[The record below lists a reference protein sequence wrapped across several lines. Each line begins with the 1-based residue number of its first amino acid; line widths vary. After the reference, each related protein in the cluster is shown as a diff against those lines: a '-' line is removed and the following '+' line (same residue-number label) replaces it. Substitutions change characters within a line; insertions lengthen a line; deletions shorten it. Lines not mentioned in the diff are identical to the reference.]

1 MVGLKANHQSTA
13 VPSPNN
19 GARMPLPK
27 SGAAANLD
35 LVGPL
40 EFPDVDL
47 GETSIKNRIWTYG
60 RKNGCLEP
68 RAVVF
73 FFFGNFWK
81 GTWRTLPFS
90 SISKNGTWAKKC
102 VFFDKLTFTMLMDF
116 QKRNILEMID
126 GGFPCQ
132 QPPKHHALFMF
143 FFCQFIRLI
152 GETCC
157 RLSR

>member
-68 RAVVF
+68 KAVGF
-73 FFFGNFWK
+73 FVKF
-81 GTWRTLPFS
+81 L
-90 SISKNGTWAKKC
+90 
-102 VFFDKLTFTMLMDF
+102 
-116 QKRNILEMID
+116 KRNMANITIFIHFKKRNMSQEM
-126 GGFPCQ
+126 C
-132 QPPKHHALFMF
+132 F
-143 FFCQFIRLI
+143 FR
-152 GETCC
+152 
-157 RLSR
+157 